1 MVEGQLW
8 FAATDVCLCLNIVNV
23 SHACNIL
30 AQDEIKHVKISGG
43 VGDPATRAKRAKYST
58 GSHLPGEK
66 QPPRGGRFRSPPAAH
81 DRSASL
87 PVALTD
93 V

>member
-1 MVEGQLW
+1 MVEGQPW

-43 VGDPATRAKRAKYST
+43 VGDPAMRAKRAKYST
-58 GSHLPGEK
+58 GSPLTIM
-66 QPPRGGRFRSPPAAH
+66 QPPRGGRFRSPPAAQ
-81 DRSASL
+81 DRSATL
-87 PVALTD
+87 PLALTD